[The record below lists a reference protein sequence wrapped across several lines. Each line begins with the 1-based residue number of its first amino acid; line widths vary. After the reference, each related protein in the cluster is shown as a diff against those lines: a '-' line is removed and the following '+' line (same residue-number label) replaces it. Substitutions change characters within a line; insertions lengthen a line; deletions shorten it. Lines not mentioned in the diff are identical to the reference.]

1 MYKAYKLTIK
11 NNDPIE
17 GLNIFFK
24 KLLDE
29 KIVDAILV
37 PQDAPNKTSVIQ
49 TLVESSEQIHG
60 ANPFAPL
67 LLTNSAKIV
76 SKLTFQKTK
85 QKTAAL
91 MRSCEIRACIEL
103 AKLKQI
109 NMDNLVIIGIDC
121 MGTYESKAYQELI
134 KDFKDNKALAVSFLS
149 KLDENKL
156 RAACLGCEYPNPDNA
171 DIMINFFGCDV
182 NKEIFIRTS
191 EKVPLANPEK
201 LGLALCEDITRW
213 QQASN
218 TAKEKRI
225 NFRDN
230 LFKKVLSEI
239 KDIKALMKELEHC
252 RLCYNCRRECPI
264 CYCREC
270 IFDSLIFEHNSEQYF
285 QWAQRKGKIRMPT
298 DTLLF
303 HLTRMNHMVISCVAC
318 GQCTSACPNGIH
330 VAKLFKAIGY
340 KVQQLFGYQPGKNIQ
355 EEIPQSTFKEDEF
368 PGIGK

>member
-1 MYKAYKLTIK
+1 MYKQYKLAIE
-11 NNDPIE
+11 NNDPI
-17 GLNIFFK
+17 GQLNAFFK

-29 KIVDAILV
+29 KIVDALLL
-37 PQDAPNKTSVIQ
+37 PQDAPNKTSMIQ

-85 QKTAAL
+85 RKTAAV

-109 NMDNLVIIGIDC
+109 NMEGLVIIGIDC

-134 KDFKDNKALAVSFLS
+134 KDFKNNKALTISFLS
-149 KLDENKL
+149 RPDEDKL
-156 RAACLGCEYPNPDNA
+156 RGACLACEYPNPDNA
-171 DIMINFFGCDV
+171 DIMINFFGSDI
-182 NKEIFIRTS
+182 NKEIFIQVC
-191 EKVPLANPEK
+191 EKVNLANPQK
-201 LGLALCEDITRW
+201 LGLVACTDVTKW

-218 TAKEKRI
+218 TIKEKRI

-230 LFKKVLSEI
+230 LFKKVLSET

-270 IFDSLIFEHNSEQYF
+270 IFDTLIFEHDSGQYF

-330 VAKLFKAIGY
+330 VAKLFKTIGY
-340 KVQQLFGYQPGKNIQ
+340 KVQQLFGYQPGKDLK

-368 PGIGK
+368 QEMGV